1 MAMSRSPFRLAL
13 VAASATLLLLLFI
26 SSCHASSREH
36 PTVESS
42 KTVVIQDDPK
52 CEVMVPCT
60 QAKCDLYCLSIG
72 LDEQNGFCTFK
83 PDFQFYCC
91 CPVPGSNKTVV
102 IQDDPKCEVMVP
114 CTVPSCTGYCY
125 SIGLEDPGFCTFKQD
140 FQFYCCC
147 PVPSS
152 K

>member
-36 PTVESS
+36 PTVERS
-42 KTVVIQDDPK
+42 
-52 CEVMVPCT
+52 
-60 QAKCDLYCLSIG
+60 
-72 LDEQNGFCTFK
+72 
-83 PDFQFYCC
+83 
-91 CPVPGSNKTVV
+91 KTVV